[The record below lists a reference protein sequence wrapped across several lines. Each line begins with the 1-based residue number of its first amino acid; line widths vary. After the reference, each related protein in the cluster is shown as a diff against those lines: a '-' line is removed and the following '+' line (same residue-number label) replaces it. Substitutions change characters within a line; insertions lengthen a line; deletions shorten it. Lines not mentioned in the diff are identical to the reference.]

1 MDGEEAKFMG
11 KEGYNDF
18 SFVTMTL
25 CSSFFAIHQIS
36 YSWLLFSLCK
46 EARKA
51 WLSSSMPFLFCLMF
65 FFSTK
70 VVSMQCGVHFHTDV
84 YIHQQMH
91 AHASNSS
98 LMKGLDLCDHLVEN
112 TVIVSPGEGLT

>member
-11 KEGYNDF
+11 KEGNNDF
-18 SFVTMTL
+18 FVTMTL
-25 CSSFFAIHQIS
+25 CSSFFPIHQIS

-51 WLSSSMPFLFCLMF
+51 WLSSSMPFLFFFNVFL

-70 VVSMQCGVHFHTDV
+70 IVSMQCGVHFHTDV

-98 LMKGLDLCDHLVEN
+98 LMK
-112 TVIVSPGEGLT
+112 SSRFM

>member
-11 KEGYNDF
+11 KEGNNDF
-18 SFVTMTL
+18 FVTMTL

-51 WLSSSMPFLFCLMF
+51 WLSSSMPFLFFIFL

-98 LMKGLDLCDHLVEN
+98 LMK
-112 TVIVSPGEGLT
+112 SSRFM